1 MALAR
6 KSIKQSFRAS
16 AQLLSVMENFRQ
28 MTNDCIRIGMEF
40 EKSYDNRTPS
50 MKRLSLLSYGELRRR
65 YGGYSQ
71 YALCA
76 ISTAAG
82 ILSARRK
89 SIKRGFRTKAPY
101 AFKPVLVSCYGFE
114 VANGNLIVRIDSE
127 TFETI
132 PLNSRTRTLLSDSE
146 LRIHSFILTKDSV
159 SLCVSKYVKEMGK
172 AELTGATGIDRN
184 LRNVAAGDGH
194 VVTLYD
200 MTKAVDIGENT
211 RSIVGS
217 FKRADVR
224 IRRRISAKYGKRRNN
239 RTKYILNQVS
249 KNIVREAKSRRQ
261 VIVLEESEEFVVSTE
276 KGTDRESHTE
286 LG

>member
-1 MALAR
+1 
-6 KSIKQSFRAS
+6 
-16 AQLLSVMENFRQ
+16 
-28 MTNDCIRIGMEF
+28 
-40 EKSYDNRTPS
+40 
-50 MKRLSLLSYGELRRR
+50 
-65 YGGYSQ
+65 
-71 YALCA
+71 
-76 ISTAAG
+76 
-82 ILSARRK
+82 
-89 SIKRGFRTKAPY
+89 
-101 AFKPVLVSCYGFE
+101 
-114 VANGNLIVRIDSE
+114 
-127 TFETI
+127 
-132 PLNSRTRTLLSDSE
+132 
-146 LRIHSFILTKDSV
+146 
-159 SLCVSKYVKEMGK
+159 MGK